1 MQLEIITP
9 DNKVFEGEVSLVKVP
24 GSKGS
29 FEVLKNH
36 APIVSTLEPGK
47 IKIIDLKGN
56 EQFIDIGKGVIEV
69 KNNSIT
75 ILAESL

>member
-9 DNKVFEGEVSLVKVP
+9 DKKIFEGEVSLVQVP

-36 APIVSTLEPGK
+36 APIVSTLEPGQ
-47 IKIIDLKGN
+47 IKIIDLN
-56 EQFIDIGKGVIEV
+56 NQIQYLDIGKGVIEV
-69 KNNSIT
+69 KNNLIT

>member
-9 DNKVFEGEVSLVKVP
+9 DRKVFEGEVNLVQVP

-36 APIVSTLEPGK
+36 APIISTLEAGK
-47 IKIIDLKGN
+47 VKILDKKN
-56 EQFIDIGKGVIEV
+56 EEQFIDIGKGVIEV
-69 KNNSIT
+69 KNNLIT
-75 ILAESL
+75 ILAES